1 MIITIVGLIID
12 WAILLLNDQTLLS
25 FHSIYM
31 AILVIKL
38 WRHQQPEHYTIR
50 ETGKNEL
57 ETVTKDEGEIK

>member
-31 AILVIKL
+31 AFLVIRL
-38 WRHQQPEHYTIR
+38 WWNQQPEHYTIR
-50 ETGKNEL
+50 ETGKHEL
-57 ETVTKDEGEIK
+57 EIVTKDEG